1 LIGDFNLLNCLAVI
15 VAADAWG
22 VDREKIT
29 TALASFKNVR
39 RRCEVRGE
47 ERGVLVIDDFA
58 HHPTAVRETLRGLRT
73 RYQGRRLIAVFEPRS
88 WSSRLAVFQHQYV
101 EAFTPADYVIISSVF
116 DTQKTTERGK
126 PLDTGQLISDISRQ
140 NKPAF
145 ALRDADE
152 IVEHL
157 RGELQPGDVVAVM
170 SNGGFGNIHEK
181 LLKTLRQLS

>member
-1 LIGDFNLLNCLAVI
+1 
-15 VAADAWG
+15 
-22 VDREKIT
+22 
-29 TALASFKNVR
+29 
-39 RRCEVRGE
+39 
-47 ERGVLVIDDFA
+47 
-58 HHPTAVRETLRGLRT
+58 
-73 RYQGRRLIAVFEPRS
+73 
-88 WSSRLAVFQHQYV
+88 
-101 EAFTPADYVIISSVF
+101 
-116 DTQKTTERGK
+116 
-126 PLDTGQLISDISRQ
+126 LDTGQLISDISRQ